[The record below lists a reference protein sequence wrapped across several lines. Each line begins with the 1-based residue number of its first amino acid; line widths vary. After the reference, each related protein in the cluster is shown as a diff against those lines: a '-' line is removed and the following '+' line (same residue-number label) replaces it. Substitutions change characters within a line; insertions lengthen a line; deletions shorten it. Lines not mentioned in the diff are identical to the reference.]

1 MKVIFLDIE
10 TTGIKPT
17 HKHYIWQVA
26 WIVAKQENKTLKL
39 LKAKE
44 KLLLPFGK
52 KHPKRLFS
60 LIEDLKHADLMV
72 AHNADFERSFLYEY
86 GIWIPRKKS
95 YCTMEKSKDLCNI
108 KYCIPDYY
116 GWDRHLVFTK
126 YPKLREAAEILL
138 KEKVDQN
145 QLHNALYDVMLTA
158 KIYAYLESLQI
169 DTSSLKVHKQPQ
181 ILKKLYRLLFSPLEP
196 YETIRQNIKNKLSAP
211 IKTLI
216 KLKDRIKIKEE
227 PLPF

>member
-52 KHPKRLFS
+52 KHPKRLFP
-60 LIEDLKHADLMV
+60 LIEDLKHAKLMI

-86 GIWIPRKKS
+86 GIWIPKS
-95 YCTMEKSKDLCNI
+95 YCTCTMEKSKDLCNL

-145 QLHNALYDVMLTA
+145 QLHDALYDVMLTA
-158 KIYAYLESLQI
+158 KIYAYLENLQI

-181 ILKKLYRLLFSPLEP
+181 MLKKLYRLLFSPLEP

-227 PLPF
+227 QLPF